1 MTSHDI
7 EMPNRTLADISD
19 KEQICCVDNVPDN
32 LGYALIHSTPPPGTL
47 KYIKVKQK
55 KAKR

>member
-7 EMPNRTLADISD
+7 EMPNRTLADISAN
-19 KEQICCVDNVPDN
+19 EQICCVDNAPDE
-32 LGYALIHSTPPPGTL
+32 LGYALVHSTPPPGTL

-55 KAKR
+55 KPQK